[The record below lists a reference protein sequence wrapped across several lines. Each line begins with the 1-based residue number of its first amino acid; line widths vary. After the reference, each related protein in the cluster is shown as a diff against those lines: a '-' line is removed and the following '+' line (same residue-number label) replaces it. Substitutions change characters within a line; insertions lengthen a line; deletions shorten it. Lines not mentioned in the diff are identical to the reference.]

1 MIYGAILA
9 GGVGNRVKSLNYPK
23 QFYEINGKPI
33 IIYTIEKLVNSDKID
48 LVYVAVIEEFLEE
61 TKKLIEKYELEG
73 KTIIIKGGASRM
85 DTIDNVTKAIISS
98 HDVTDDDII
107 LIHDAV
113 RPFITNKIIKDS
125 IEGARKY
132 GATVATIPA
141 VDTIVA
147 SKDGEVV
154 SHIPDRNELFYG
166 QSPDTFRLK
175 EFIEMK
181 QNLTSE
187 QREIATGT
195 SQICTFNNKAIHLID
210 GDPINFKITTDLD
223 LLIAKEVI
231 MEEKYEK
238 SN

>member
-1 MIYGAILA
+1 MNKSSFISKLKKNLKILDE
-9 GGVGNRVKSLNYPK
+9 NEVKDIVDEYSETIDEK
-23 QFYEINGKPI
+23 IKNGKTEEEAI
-33 IIYTIEKLVNSDKID
+33 KDFGDVNELCKEILKAYKINPK
-48 LVYVAVIEEFLEE
+48 F
-61 TKKLIEKYELEG
+61 
-73 KTIIIKGGASRM
+73 
-85 DTIDNVTKAIISS
+85 
-98 HDVTDDDII
+98 TDDDII

-175 EFIEMK
+175 EFIEMS
-181 QNLTSE
+181 N
-187 QREIATGT
+187 
-195 SQICTFNNKAIHLID
+195 
-210 GDPINFKITTDLD
+210 ITWF
-223 LLIAKEVI
+223 
-231 MEEKYEK
+231 
-238 SN
+238 

>member
-33 IIYTIEKLVNSDKID
+33 IIYTIEKLVNSDKFD

-61 TKKLIEKYELEG
+61 TKKLVKKYGLNR
-73 KTIIIKGGASRM
+73 KTIVIKGGASRM
-85 DTIDNVTKAIISS
+85 DTIDNVINAIVSS

-113 RPFITNKIIKDS
+113 RPFITNKIIEDS

-147 SKDGEVV
+147 SKDSNVV
-154 SHIPDRNELFYG
+154 SYIPDRNELFYG
-166 QSPDTFRLK
+166 QAPDTFKLK
-175 EFIEMK
+175 EFVEMK
-181 QNLTSE
+181 ANLTAE
-187 QREIATGT
+187 QRKIATGT
-195 SQICTFNNKAIHLID
+195 SQICTFNNKVIHLID

-231 MEEKYEK
+231 REEMYEK
-238 SN
+238 NN